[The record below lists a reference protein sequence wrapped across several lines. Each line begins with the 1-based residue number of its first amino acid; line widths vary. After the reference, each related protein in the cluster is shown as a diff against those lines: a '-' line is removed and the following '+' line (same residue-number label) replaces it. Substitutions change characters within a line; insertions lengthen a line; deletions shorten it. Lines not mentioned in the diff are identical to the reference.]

1 MGTEKKIA
9 LQIKRINKSFY
20 GTHALRDVSFDL
32 YEGEVHIICGE
43 NGAGKSTLIK
53 ILSGMYQKDNGE
65 LLLFGKPMNVKCP
78 LEAEELGIGTI
89 YQESNLSPFL
99 SVAENIFL
107 HREPGK
113 LFVNRKKL
121 VQEAQRYLDMV
132 GCKVSPNEKVAFL
145 SIANQQLVQIA
156 KALSQNAK
164 ILIMDEPCSSI
175 TEEDTNRLFELIN
188 KLKKDGMTIVYIDHR
203 IENFKRIGDRITVL
217 RNGQVTGS
225 GIVGELSKEEII
237 HMMVG
242 REISSVYPK
251 TSEPQET
258 VQLEVHH
265 YSTKKLKDISFSV
278 RKGEVFGLAGLVGAG
293 RSELMRAIFGID
305 PIAPGG
311 RLVISGKTAVIHSPK
326 QAIKNGIAFVPED
339 RKMTGYVP
347 GRSIDFNLSL
357 PSIREMGSTFF
368 VDTKLE
374 KIKTGEQRENL
385 QIHALSYGAAVR
397 DLSGGNQQKVVIGK
411 WLMRNDVEILLMD
424 EPTRGIDVGVKVEIY
439 KLIDQLAASGKSV
452 ILVTSE
458 MPELIG
464 LCDRIAT
471 IADGKL
477 THILDRKEF
486 SQETILSYCI

>member
-1 MGTEKKIA
+1 MGVEKKVV
-9 LQIKRINKSFY
+9 LRMEHVNKSFY

-53 ILSGMYQKDNGE
+53 ILSGMYQRDDGE
-65 LLLFGKPMNVKCP
+65 ILLFDKPMNVKSP
-78 LEAEELGIGTI
+78 IEAEALGIGTI
-89 YQESNLSPFL
+89 YQEFNLSPSI

-113 LFVNRKKL
+113 FLVDRKKL
-121 VQEAQRYLDMV
+121 LREAQRYLDMV

-145 SIANQQLVQIA
+145 STANQQLVQIA

-175 TEEDTNRLFELIN
+175 TEEDTDRLFELIN

-203 IENFKRIGDRITVL
+203 IENFKRIGDRITIL
-217 RNGQVTGS
+217 RDGQVTGS
-225 GIVGELSKEEII
+225 GIVGDLSKEQII
-237 HMMVG
+237 NMMVG

-251 TSEPQET
+251 TSQPQET
-258 VQLEVHH
+258 IQLEVHN
-265 YSTKKLKDISFSV
+265 YSNKKLKDISFSV

-293 RSELMRAIFGID
+293 RSEIMRAIFGID
-305 PIAPGG
+305 PINPGG
-311 RLVISGKTAVIHSPK
+311 QLIIAGKKVTIRNPS
-326 QAIKNGIAFVPED
+326 QAINNGIAFVPED
-339 RKMTGYVP
+339 RKIMGLVP

-357 PSIREMGSTFF
+357 PSVGDMGRTVF

-374 KIKTGEQRENL
+374 RQKTGEQRQNL
-385 QIHALSYGAAVR
+385 QIRALSYGAAVR

-411 WLMRNDVEILLMD
+411 WLMRDDIEVFLMD

-439 KLIDQLAASGKSV
+439 KLIDQLASSGKSV
-452 ILVTSE
+452 ILATSE

-477 THILDRKEF
+477 THILEREEF
-486 SQETILSYCI
+486 SQEKILSYCI